1 MTSAATAV
9 GDKPPRDTFSPT
21 RWLVAAGLVIYGIF
35 IIFPFYWTL
44 NTSLKPSREALA
56 QPPTMVPRDFT
67 TEAYQWLPTGDAAD
81 ALIDSLVVALGTT
94 ILAVVFG
101 AMAGYA
107 FSRWPRETGG
117 EETAF
122 FLLSTRI
129 FPPVAVALPIYFA
142 FDTFGLLDTYWGLI
156 LLYLSFGIPLAT
168 WLMRSFFN
176 EVPTSYEEAA
186 YLDGYGRFETFVKVT
201 LPLVGPGIVATA
213 ILTWLFAWNEFLFAV
228 IIGGDDVKTYPAL
241 IPTLA
246 VGFAVDWARITALSV
261 AAMVPPVLAVIFLR
275 NHLVRG
281 MSLGAVK

>member
-1 MTSAATAV
+1 MTPADQPA
-9 GDKPPRDTFSPT
+9 PPRETFNLT
-21 RWLVAAGLVIYGIF
+21 RWLVAIALVIYGIF
-35 IIFPFYWTL
+35 ILFPFYWTI
-44 NTSLKPSREALA
+44 NTSLKPNAEALA
-56 QPPTMVPRDFT
+56 QPPTLVPKQFT
-67 TEAYQWLPTGDAAD
+67 TDSYTSWLPSGEAIS
-81 ALIDSLVVALGTT
+81 ALTDSVVVALGTT
-94 ILAVVFG
+94 VLAVFIG

-142 FDTFGLLDTYWGLI
+142 FDKFGLLDTYQGLI

-176 EVPTSYEEAA
+176 DVPRSFEEAA
-186 YLDGYGRFETFVKVT
+186 YLDGYGRFETFIKVT
-201 LPLVGPGIVATA
+201 LPLVAPGIVATA
-213 ILTWLFAWNEFLFAV
+213 ILTALFSWNEFLFAV
-228 IIGGDDVKTYPAL
+228 IIGGDKVKTYPAL

-246 VGFAVDWARITALSV
+246 VGFQIEWSRITALSV
-261 AAMVPPVLAVIFLR
+261 AAMVPPVAAVIFLR